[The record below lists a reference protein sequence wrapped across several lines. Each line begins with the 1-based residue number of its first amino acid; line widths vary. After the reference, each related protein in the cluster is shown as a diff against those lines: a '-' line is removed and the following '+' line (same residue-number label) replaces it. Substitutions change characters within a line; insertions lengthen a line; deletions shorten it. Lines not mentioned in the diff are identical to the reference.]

1 MESINNT
8 NGGGEPRAR
17 ELVERLLALK
27 AKVAEVEGKELSDGE
42 FVRRFLSFSSSA
54 WSRLVAGT
62 YPGGR
67 WDAMIAKMEASV
79 AAVEEMLPGLAERAT
94 YTRSF
99 VRTGL
104 ARAAFAAINKAR
116 TDGGDRRVVVVL
128 APTGYG
134 KSALAEYFRGK
145 GAICCEGRNAWR
157 ASYKSFCA
165 DVAAA
170 AGRKVPASASE
181 ARVESEMLS
190 VLGNRAGLL
199 FVDEANTMSGACANA
214 IKYVV
219 NRTAY
224 TVVIAA
230 IPNMWDRF
238 LAGARD
244 EVLQLV
250 NRCQPVIRATRIAA
264 RDVEAFLT
272 RQGLPAAFAPDLAAA
287 ANQFGGFRTVLAV
300 CDALASLGGSP
311 AREDLDAELRRC
323 RDNLAASGVGK

>member
-79 AAVEEMLPGLAERAT
+79 AAVEEQLPGLAERAR
-94 YTRSF
+94 YARSF
-99 VRTGL
+99 VRTQL
-104 ARAAFAAINKAR
+104 ARAAFAAVNRAK

-128 APTGYG
+128 APTGHG
-134 KSALAEYFRGK
+134 KSALAEYFRGR
-145 GAICCEGRNAWR
+145 GAACCEGRNAWR
-157 ASYKSFCA
+157 SSYKSFCA

-170 AGRKVPASASE
+170 AGRKVPAGASE
-181 ARVESEMLS
+181 ARAEAEMIS
-190 VLGNRAGLL
+190 ALGARAGTL
-199 FVDEANTMSGACANA
+199 FVDEANTMSGACVNA

-219 NRTAY
+219 NRTPY
-224 TVVIAA
+224 TVVVAA
-230 IPNMWDRF
+230 IPQMWDRL

-250 NRCQPVIRATRIAA
+250 NRCQPVIRSTRIAA
-264 RDVEAFLT
+264 KDVEAFLS
-272 RQGLPAAFAPDLAAA
+272 RQGLPAAFAGDLAAA
-287 ANQFGGFRTVLAV
+287 ANRFGGFRTVLAV
-300 CDALASLGGSP
+300 CDALAALGAEP
-311 AREDLDAELRRC
+311 TREDLEQELRRQ
-323 RDNLAASGVGK
+323 RDGIAASGVGR